1 MYKEN
6 KMKNTILAA
15 VAATMLASTTAFAG
29 SADKG
34 MPLPDLNP
42 YVEITTD
49 SDSVTELSAGTSAT
63 FYGNSTYFKAR
74 VDNSDVDRE
83 YGVTGGV
90 SRFIYGNLKADV
102 FANYDW
108 GYDGKDMLG
117 FGEENTWGDTQVG
130 GGLTYYP
137 GLVGGEYVF
146 GEVTYNVTDLATYD
160 HDSTVVGAGYEYRVN
175 DMTTLDVNVS
185 TNVDGWNVNTN
196 DYIVGAGIKV
206 NLN

>member
-15 VAATMLASTTAFAG
+15 VAVTMLASTAAVAG
-29 SADKG
+29 SPDKG
-34 MPLPDLNP
+34 MPFPALNP

-49 SDSVTELSAGTSAT
+49 SDAVTELSAGTAAT
-63 FYGNSTYFKAR
+63 IYGNSTYLKMR

-83 YGVTGGV
+83 YGVTAGA
-90 SRFIYGNLKADV
+90 SRFIYGNLKGEV

-108 GYDGKDMLG
+108 GYDGKDIVG
-117 FGEENTWGDTQVG
+117 FGADNTWGDTQVG

-146 GEVTYNVTDLATYD
+146 GKVTYNVSDLATYD

-175 DMTTLDVNVS
+175 DMTSLDVNVS
-185 TNVDGWNVNTN
+185 TNVTGWDVST
-196 DYIVGAGIKV
+196 DYTVGAGIKV